1 MSAERKGRQRHAAG
15 RLASHSI
22 ETELSALTVLAIA
35 DLRAAWANRFHEGP
49 PAVRSR
55 DILLRLIA
63 WRMQADAFGGLD
75 ALTERGLRDIAK
87 SLERDG
93 TYEPK
98 IRRDLSPGV
107 VLTREWKGVTH
118 KVTVISDGFQHLGK
132 RYKSLSDIARTITGT
147 RWSGPRFFG
156 LEQKATR
163 ATRTAA
169 P

>member
-1 MSAERKGRQRHAAG
+1 MSRERKGRQRDAAG
-15 RLASHSI
+15 RLAISSI
-22 ETELSALTVLAIA
+22 EAELASFSELTIH
-35 DLRAAWANRFHEGP
+35 DLRGAWRERLGGEP
-49 PAVRSR
+49 PAIRSS
-55 DILLRLIA
+55 DVLLRLLA
-63 WRMQADAFGGLD
+63 WRIQAKAFGGHD
-75 ALTERGLRDIAK
+75 APTERKLREVATA
-87 SLERDG
+87 LERDG

-118 KVTVISDGFQHLGK
+118 RVSVTVEGFEYLGK

-156 LEQKATR
+156 LEQKSPHR
-163 ATRTAA
+163 ARRGS